1 MGIAVCRHFTLR
13 LIRGCEAGR
22 IAPMDCSGCSS
33 YDAERI
39 GGRLS
44 DEDRDRQSAWAE
56 HWDAAHL
63 TVNCVSAERQVLIE
77 MGRRAGLDE

>member
-1 MGIAVCRHFTLR
+1 MEIAVCRHFTLW

-22 IAPMDCSGCSS
+22 IAPMDCGGCSS

-44 DEDRDRQSAWAE
+44 DEERDRQSAWAE
-56 HWDAAHL
+56 HWDAAHS
-63 TVNCVSAERQVLIE
+63 TDSCVSAERQALNG
-77 MGRRAGLDE
+77 MGRREGFDG